1 MTQNAG
7 QRRPPQRFTSCR
19 TIATISSST
28 RAGSTT
34 TTPTPPSNRSR
45 RDSKAGCNPVPTPA
59 KRAIAD
65 TGGCWGARRSSRRRL
80 GNRPCRRHRF
90 RPRRGRHRR
99 QLSAGRTA
107 RCRFAPHAARRRGK
121 PPDAAAGRSER
132 RAELPPHRPR
142 RRPRTRRTR
151 HSGAQRRHAA
161 RRQGDRA
168 PLDRTTGIYLRHQR
182 LLALLERTGGA
193 SPHGSRRQYHH
204 HFFDPGFPA
213 VVVPDRLR
221 RIEKRRRGV
230 HPGSL
235 AKQLAPK
242 GIRVNSVAPGP
253 VWTPLQVSGAQ
264 QPENIP
270 GFGSRTPLGRAG
282 QPVEVAPSYV
292 FLASEESSYIT
303 AQIIGVTGGRYI
315 L

>member
-1 MTQNAG
+1 MLNAG
-7 QRRPPQRFTSCR
+7 TQHAVKE
-19 TIATISSST
+19 IAHLST
-28 RAGSTT
+28 EQLEYTFATNVFSLFWSVQEALPHMEAG
-34 TTPTPPSNRSR
+34 
-45 RDSKAGCNPVPTPA
+45 
-59 KRAIAD
+59 
-65 TGGCWGARRSSRRRL
+65 
-80 GNRPCRRHRF
+80 
-90 RPRRGRHRR
+90 
-99 QLSAGRTA
+99 
-107 RCRFAPHAARRRGK
+107 
-121 PPDAAAGRSER
+121 
-132 RAELPPHRPR
+132 
-142 RRPRTRRTR
+142 
-151 HSGAQRRHAA
+151 
-161 RRQGDRA
+161 
-168 PLDRTTGIYLRHQR
+168 
-182 LLALLERTGGA
+182 
-193 SPHGSRRQYHH
+193 RQYHH

-213 VVVPDRLR
+213 VVVPDRLC

-303 AQIIGVTGGRYI
+303 AQIIGVTGRTLHSLNPATMRTPTAHPDRLTAEERRELDDNAFGIPSRREFPLVDAAHVRAAESYFRYAPEADKPALARRI
-315 L
+315 LRQAAEFGIEIRSETILRWAARTAKR

>member
-65 TGGCWGARRSSRRRL
+65 TGGCWGARRSSRAATRESAAPSPSLSPAKGPTSPSTICRPNSPLLDSEGSRL
-80 GNRPCRRHRF
+80 TLLPGDLSDEQSCRRIVRDAVRALDGLDTLVLNAGTQHAVKEIA
-90 RPRRGRHRR
+90 HLSTE
-99 QLSAGRTA
+99 QLEYT
-107 RCRFAPHAARRRGK
+107 FATNVFSLFWSVQEALPHMEA
-121 PPDAAAGRSER
+121 
-132 RAELPPHRPR
+132 
-142 RRPRTRRTR
+142 
-151 HSGAQRRHAA
+151 
-161 RRQGDRA
+161 
-168 PLDRTTGIYLRHQR
+168 
-182 LLALLERTGGA
+182 GA
-193 SPHGSRRQYHH
+193 SIITTSSIQAFQPSSFLTDYAASKS
-204 HFFDPGFPA
+204 A
-213 VVVPDRLR
+213 VVGFTR
-221 RIEKRRRGV
+221 
-230 HPGSL
+230 SL

>member
-65 TGGCWGARRSSRRRL
+65 TGGCWGARRSSRAATRESVAIA
-80 GNRPCRRHRF
+80 F
-90 RPRRGRHRR
+90 
-99 QLSAGRTA
+99 A
-107 RCRFAPHAARRRGK
+107 REGADIAVNYLPAEQ
-121 PPDAAAGRSER
+121 PDAASLRTLLDSEGSRLTLLPGDLSDEQSCRRIVRDAVRALDGLDTLVLNAGTQHAVKEIAHLSTEQLEYTF
-132 RAELPPHRPR
+132 ATNVFSLFWSVQEALPHME
-142 RRPRTRRTR
+142 
-151 HSGAQRRHAA
+151 A
-161 RRQGDRA
+161 
-168 PLDRTTGIYLRHQR
+168 
-182 LLALLERTGGA
+182 GA
-193 SPHGSRRQYHH
+193 SIITTSSIQAFQPSSFLTDYAASKS
-204 HFFDPGFPA
+204 A
-213 VVVPDRLR
+213 VVGFTR
-221 RIEKRRRGV
+221 
-230 HPGSL
+230 SL

-292 FLASEESSYIT
+292 FLASEESS
-303 AQIIGVTGGRYI
+303 
-315 L
+315 